1 MNPTANIARP
11 SGTGKVPAFQQEMCM
26 KIRARETGVSINRR
40 WTQMNADVSGFDG
53 RYWRG
58 ITKSTK

>member
-1 MNPTANIARP
+1 
-11 SGTGKVPAFQQEMCM
+11 M